1 VSFILD
7 ALKKSESERQ
17 RQAGPALMEVRI
29 APPRHRLPLWATLVG
44 ALLLLNILVLAAVLL
59 FRERPAPPSAAL
71 PVNAPASL
79 PQRVPSATPAA
90 ATAPPAVNPAEIQP
104 LPGAVLPATPL
115 PSGPAIPPSA
125 NPADYLPA
133 LPAGSSPLPAREAPE
148 DANLPTRD
156 DMVAAG
162 QQLPE
167 VRLSLHVF
175 DPAPANR
182 YVLLNSSRLREG
194 DSMADGLKLER
205 ITESGV
211 ILAWR
216 GQRFRL
222 QRGE

>member
-29 APPRHRLPLWATLVG
+29 APPRHRLPLWAMLVG
-44 ALLLLNILVLAAVLL
+44 ALLLLNILVLATVLL
-59 FRERPAPPSAAL
+59 FRERTA
-71 PVNAPASL
+71 
-79 PQRVPSATPAA
+79 PAA
-90 ATAPPAVNPAEIQP
+90 AAIPVSAPAPLPVPAAAPPAAAAPPPVSPEAIQP
-104 LPGAVLPATPL
+104 LPGAMLPAMPM
-115 PSGPAIPPSA
+115 PAGPAVPLSG

-222 QRGE
+222 QRGD